1 MSGEFDYAVLGGG
14 TAGCALAARL
24 SEQSSTSVC
33 LVEGGPDYGPRWS
46 GGWPADMTATFA
58 LPITHD
64 WTDADGTLPVAR
76 VIGGCSAHNACFV
89 VAGAASDYEGWGD
102 GWAPEDILR
111 CLDKAA
117 RAINARIP
125 AEEEVSPWGHVVRSA
140 IAEIGVPFLAD
151 LNAAD
156 ALEGFAR
163 VPVNI
168 EDGVRFNAAFAYLD
182 AARER
187 ENLTVY
193 GDTRVD
199 RLELSG
205 SAAIE
210 AVLHREGKEVLLRA
224 GRFVVSAGAFG
235 SPAILLRSGI
245 GPAEHLR
252 ELSIPVISDLPVGEG
267 LEDHCGMG
275 IQFDPGEAL
284 ERETRE
290 YAGRPGAFPMGGLL
304 KLRSSACGDGIWDGH
319 SVAFSG
325 WKQDDAGARTDEL
338 YVSLSSF
345 VMKPHSRGS
354 VRLRSRD
361 SATLPVVDNAFCT
374 DEEGHD
380 LAVVIDGLRRV
391 RELASTDAIRSAVV
405 GETEATAAIADDR
418 AWRERARTEISSY
431 WHPTSTCAI
440 GRVVG
445 GDARVH
451 GLDNVYVA
459 DASIMPSVPRANT
472 NLSALA
478 IAERAAE
485 LLSD

>member
-1 MSGEFDYAVLGGG
+1 MSADFDYAVLGGG

-24 SEQSSTSVC
+24 SEHPNTSVC
-33 LVEGGPDYGPRWS
+33 LVEGGPDYGPWSS
-46 GGWPADMTATFA
+46 GGWPADMTSTFA

-64 WTDADGTLPVAR
+64 WTDAHGSLPVAR

-89 VAGAASDYEGWGD
+89 AAAAASDYEGWGD
-102 GWAPEDILR
+102 GWTREDLVR
-111 CLDKAA
+111 CSGSAA
-117 RAINARIP
+117 RMIKARIP
-125 AEEEVSPWGHVVRSA
+125 AEEEVSPWGHAVRA
-140 IAEIGVPFLAD
+140 AAAEIGAPFLPD

-156 ALEGFAR
+156 AVEGFAR
-163 VPVNI
+163 VPMNI
-168 EDGVRFNAAFAYLD
+168 QDGVRFNSAFAYLD
-182 AARER
+182 AARGR
-187 ENLTVY
+187 ENLTIH

-199 RLELSG
+199 RLEFSG
-205 SAAIE
+205 PAAVA
-210 AVLHREGKEVLLRA
+210 AVVHRAGQETRLRA
-224 GRFVVSAGAFG
+224 GRFVVTAGAFG
-235 SPAILLRSGI
+235 SPAVLLRSGI
-245 GPAEHLR
+245 GPADHLR
-252 ELSIPVISDLPVGEG
+252 EHSIPVICDLPVGEG
-267 LEDHCGMG
+267 LEDHCGMS
-275 IQFDPGEAL
+275 IEFDPGEAL

-290 YAGRPGAFPMGGLL
+290 YAARPGAFPMGGVL
-304 KLRSSACGDGIWDGH
+304 KLRSSACGEGVWDGH

-325 WKQDDAGARTDEL
+325 WKRDDAGARTDEL

-345 VMKPHSRGS
+345 VMKPRSRGS

-361 SATLPVVDNAFCT
+361 PATLPVVDNAFCS

-380 LAVVIDGLRRV
+380 LSVIIDGLRRV
-391 RELASTDAIRSAVV
+391 RELASTEAIRSVV
-405 GETEATAAIADDR
+405 AGKTETTAAITDDQ

-445 GDARVH
+445 GDARVR

-472 NLSALA
+472 NLSVFA

-485 LLSD
+485 LLTG